1 MKFTVTCIML
11 TLGVCAVGCK
21 KTMQFFSKRLIVFL
35 LLLVLLSL
43 AAHVLAD
50 IQHADQ
56 SFQAKWD
63 MCLLH
68 AGILLLVVALT
79 GVSPAI
85 SEILHRI
92 ANSHPVPSPLPFRPP
107 IF

>member
-1 MKFTVTCIML
+1 ML

-21 KTMQFFSKRLIVFL
+21 KPMQSFSKRLLVLL

-43 AAHVLAD
+43 AAHVLMD
-50 IQHADQ
+50 LQHADQ
-56 SFQAKWD
+56 NFQAKWD
-63 MCLLH
+63 MCLMH
-68 AGILLLVVALT
+68 AGILLFIVSLARVAP
-79 GVSPAI
+79 GI

-92 ANSHPVPSPLPFRPP
+92 ANSHPAPALLPFRPP